1 MGSEMCIRDRFLSD
15 DKVFELI
22 KKYGSPLYVYD
33 ERILRKSCR
42 EMHNLLPKKNLRV
55 NYSAKANSNIEILK
69 IVRDEDIDVDAMS
82 PGEIYVQK
90 LAGYNADRI
99 FYIGNNVSK
108 EEMQYAINEKVL
120 VSVDSLA
127 QLESFG
133 QINPGGDVAVRF
145 NPGIGTGH
153 HQKVVTAGKKTK
165 FGVQKDFIPQVKAI
179 LEKYNL
185 NLVGIDQHIGS
196 LFLEP
201 DAYIKGV
208 ESLLEIATQFSGLK
222 FIDMGGGFGVPYH
235 EGECRLDLKELSE
248 KLNAVL
254 DEFLKDYDNKDVI
267 FKIEPGRYIPA
278 ECGVLLGEVYS
289 VKENYGTTYVGTDLG
304 FNVLMRPVLY
314 DSYHAITIIKSN
326 KSENG
331 KEVATIVGNIC
342 ESGDIIANEREMRKV
357 SEGDI
362 VAVGNA
368 GAYGFSMSSN
378 YNCRLKPA
386 EVLIDKDGN
395 DRLIRRRDTIEDL
408 IRNFVN

>member
-1 MGSEMCIRDRFLSD
+1 MFLSD
-15 DKVFELI
+15 ERVFELI

-33 ERILRKSCR
+33 ENILRKSCR
-42 EMHNLLPKKNLRV
+42 DMHDLLPNKNLRV
-55 NYSAKANSNIEILK
+55 NYSAKANSNLEILK

-90 LAGYNADRI
+90 LAGYSSDKI

-108 EEMQYAINEKVL
+108 EEMQYAIDENVL
-120 VSVDSLA
+120 VSVDSLS

-133 QINPGGDVAVRF
+133 QINSGGDVAVRF

-165 FGVQKDFIPQVKAI
+165 FGVQKDFVPQVKEL

-196 LFLEP
+196 LFLES
-201 DAYIKGV
+201 DSYIKGV
-208 ESLLEIATQFSGLK
+208 ESLLEIAAQFPGLK

-235 EGECRLDLKELSE
+235 EGEGRLDLKELSD
-248 KLNAVL
+248 KLDKVL
-254 DEFLKDYDNKDVI
+254 DDFLANYDNKDVI

-289 VKENYGTTYVGTDLG
+289 VKDNYGTTYIGTDLG

-314 DSYHAITIIKSN
+314 DSYHAVTIVKADPN
-326 KSENG
+326 EEG
-331 KEVATIVGNIC
+331 EEVATIVGNIC
-342 ESGDIIANEREMRKV
+342 ESGDIIANERNMKKV
-357 SEGDI
+357 SVGDV

-368 GAYGFSMSSN
+368 GAYGFAMSSN

-386 EVLIDKDGN
+386 EVLIEKDGK
-395 DRLIRRRDTIEDL
+395 DRLVRRRDTFED
-408 IRNFVN
+408 IIKNFV

>member
-1 MGSEMCIRDRFLSD
+1 MFLSD

-165 FGVQKDFIPQVKAI
+165 FGVQKDFIPQVIAI

>member
-1 MGSEMCIRDRFLSD
+1 MFLSD

-55 NYSAKANSNIEILK
+55 NYSVKANSNIEILK

>member
-1 MGSEMCIRDRFLSD
+1 MFLSD
-15 DKVFELI
+15 ERVFELI

-33 ERILRKSCR
+33 ENILRKSCR
-42 EMHNLLPKKNLRV
+42 DMHDLLPNKTLRV
-55 NYSAKANSNIEILK
+55 NYSAKANSNLEILK

-90 LAGYNADRI
+90 LAGYSSDKI

-108 EEMQYAINEKVL
+108 KEMQYAIDENVL
-120 VSVDSLA
+120 VSVDSLS

-165 FGVQKDFIPQVKAI
+165 FGVQKDFVPQVKEL

-196 LFLEP
+196 LFLESDP
-201 DAYIKGV
+201 YIKGV
-208 ESLLEIATQFSGLK
+208 ESLLEIAAQFPGLK

-235 EGECRLDLKELSE
+235 EGEGRLDLQELSD
-248 KLNAVL
+248 KLDKVL
-254 DEFLKDYDNKDVI
+254 DDFLANYDNKDVI

-289 VKENYGTTYVGTDLG
+289 VKDNYGKTYIGTDLG

-314 DSYHAITIIKSN
+314 DSYHAVTIVKADPN
-326 KSENG
+326 EEG
-331 KEVATIVGNIC
+331 EEVATIVGNIC
-342 ESGDIIANEREMRKV
+342 ESGDIIANERNIKKV
-357 SEGDI
+357 SIGD
-362 VAVGNA
+362 VVVVGNA
-368 GAYGFSMSSN
+368 GAYGFAMSSN

-395 DRLIRRRDTIEDL
+395 DRLIRRRDTFEDI
-408 IRNFVN
+408 IRNFV

>member
-1 MGSEMCIRDRFLSD
+1 MFLSD
-15 DKVFELI
+15 ERVFELI

-33 ERILRKSCR
+33 ENILRKSCR
-42 EMHNLLPKKNLRV
+42 DMHDLLPNKNLRV
-55 NYSAKANSNIEILK
+55 NYSAKANSNLEILK

-90 LAGYNADRI
+90 LAGYSSDKI

-108 EEMQYAINEKVL
+108 KEMQYAIDENVL
-120 VSVDSLA
+120 VSVDSLS

-165 FGVQKDFIPQVKAI
+165 FGVQKDFVPQVKEL

-196 LFLEP
+196 LFLESDP
-201 DAYIKGV
+201 YIKGV
-208 ESLLEIATQFSGLK
+208 ESLLEIAAQFPGPK

-235 EGECRLDLKELSE
+235 EGEGRLDLQELSD
-248 KLNAVL
+248 KLDKVL
-254 DEFLKDYDNKDVI
+254 DDFLANYDNKDVI

-289 VKENYGTTYVGTDLG
+289 VKDNYGKTYIGTDLG

-314 DSYHAITIIKSN
+314 DSYHAVTIVKADPN
-326 KSENG
+326 EEG
-331 KEVATIVGNIC
+331 EEVATIVGNIC
-342 ESGDIIANEREMRKV
+342 ESGDIIANERNIKKV
-357 SEGDI
+357 SIGD
-362 VAVGNA
+362 VVVVGNA
-368 GAYGFSMSSN
+368 GAYGFAMSSN

-395 DRLIRRRDTIEDL
+395 DRLIRRRDTFEDI
-408 IRNFVN
+408 IRNFV

>member
-1 MGSEMCIRDRFLSD
+1 MFLSD

-196 LFLEP
+196 FFLEP

>member
-1 MGSEMCIRDRFLSD
+1 MFLSD

-133 QINPGGDVAVRF
+133 QINLGGYVAVRF

-165 FGVQKDFIPQVKAI
+165 VGVQKDFIPQVKAI

>member
-1 MGSEMCIRDRFLSD
+1 MFLSD

-179 LEKYNL
+179 
-185 NLVGIDQHIGS
+185 
-196 LFLEP
+196 
-201 DAYIKGV
+201 
-208 ESLLEIATQFSGLK
+208 
-222 FIDMGGGFGVPYH
+222 
-235 EGECRLDLKELSE
+235 
-248 KLNAVL
+248 
-254 DEFLKDYDNKDVI
+254 
-267 FKIEPGRYIPA
+267 
-278 ECGVLLGEVYS
+278 
-289 VKENYGTTYVGTDLG
+289 
-304 FNVLMRPVLY
+304 
-314 DSYHAITIIKSN
+314 
-326 KSENG
+326 
-331 KEVATIVGNIC
+331 
-342 ESGDIIANEREMRKV
+342 
-357 SEGDI
+357 
-362 VAVGNA
+362 
-368 GAYGFSMSSN
+368 
-378 YNCRLKPA
+378 
-386 EVLIDKDGN
+386 
-395 DRLIRRRDTIEDL
+395 
-408 IRNFVN
+408 

>member
-1 MGSEMCIRDRFLSD
+1 MFLSD

-133 QINPGGDVAVRF
+133 QINPGGDVAVSF

>member
-1 MGSEMCIRDRFLSD
+1 MLLSD

-22 KKYGSPLYVYD
+22 KKDGSPLYVYD

>member
-1 MGSEMCIRDRFLSD
+1 MFLSD

-133 QINPGGDVAVRF
+133 QINPGGDVVVRF

>member
-1 MGSEMCIRDRFLSD
+1 MFLSD
-15 DKVFELI
+15 ERVFELI

-33 ERILRKSCR
+33 ENILRKSCR
-42 EMHNLLPKKNLRV
+42 DMHDLLPNKNLRV
-55 NYSAKANSNIEILK
+55 NYSAKANSNLEILK

-90 LAGYNADRI
+90 LAGYSSDKI

-108 EEMQYAINEKVL
+108 KEMQYAIDENVL
-120 VSVDSLA
+120 VSVDSLS

-133 QINPGGDVAVRF
+133 QINPGGEVAVRF

-165 FGVQKDFIPQVKAI
+165 FGVQKDFVPQVKEL

-196 LFLEP
+196 LFLESDP
-201 DAYIKGV
+201 YIKGV
-208 ESLLEIATQFSGLK
+208 ESLLEIAAQFQGLK

-235 EGECRLDLKELSE
+235 EGEGRLDLQELSD
-248 KLNAVL
+248 KLDKVL
-254 DEFLKDYDNKDVI
+254 DDFLANYDNKDVI

-289 VKENYGTTYVGTDLG
+289 VKDNYGKTYIGTDLG

-314 DSYHAITIIKSN
+314 DSYHAVTIVKADPN
-326 KSENG
+326 EEG
-331 KEVATIVGNIC
+331 EEVATIVGNIC
-342 ESGDIIANEREMRKV
+342 ESGDIIANERNIKKV
-357 SEGDI
+357 SIGD
-362 VAVGNA
+362 VVVVGNA
-368 GAYGFSMSSN
+368 GAYGFAMSSN

-395 DRLIRRRDTIEDL
+395 DRLIRRRDTFEDI
-408 IRNFVN
+408 IRNFV

>member
-1 MGSEMCIRDRFLSD
+1 MFLSD

-342 ESGDIIANEREMRKV
+342 ESGDIIANEREMSKV

>member
-1 MGSEMCIRDRFLSD
+1 MFLSD
-15 DKVFELI
+15 ERVFELI

-33 ERILRKSCR
+33 ENILRKSCR
-42 EMHNLLPKKNLRV
+42 DMHDLLPNKNLRV
-55 NYSAKANSNIEILK
+55 NYSAKANSNLEILK

-90 LAGYNADRI
+90 LAGYSSDKI

-108 EEMQYAINEKVL
+108 KEMQYAIDENVL
-120 VSVDSLA
+120 VSVDSLS

-133 QINPGGDVAVRF
+133 QINPGGEVAVRF

-165 FGVQKDFIPQVKAI
+165 FGVQKDFVPQVKEL

-196 LFLEP
+196 LFLESDP
-201 DAYIKGV
+201 YIKGV
-208 ESLLEIATQFSGLK
+208 ESLLEIAAQFQGLK

-235 EGECRLDLKELSE
+235 EGEGRLDLQELSD
-248 KLNAVL
+248 KLDKVL
-254 DEFLKDYDNKDVI
+254 DDFLANYDNKDVI

-289 VKENYGTTYVGTDLG
+289 VKDNYGKTYIGTDLG

-314 DSYHAITIIKSN
+314 DSYHAVTIVKADPN
-326 KSENG
+326 EEGEK
-331 KEVATIVGNIC
+331 VATIVGNIC
-342 ESGDIIANEREMRKV
+342 ESGDIIANERNIKKV
-357 SEGDI
+357 SIGDV

-368 GAYGFSMSSN
+368 GAYGFAMSSN

-395 DRLIRRRDTIEDL
+395 DRLIRRRDTFEDI
-408 IRNFVN
+408 IRNFV

>member
-1 MGSEMCIRDRFLSD
+1 MFLSD

-108 EEMQYAINEKVL
+108 EEMQYAINEKIL

>member
-1 MGSEMCIRDRFLSD
+1 MFLSD

-133 QINPGGDVAVRF
+133 QI

>member
-1 MGSEMCIRDRFLSD
+1 MFLSD
-15 DKVFELI
+15 ERVFELI

-33 ERILRKSCR
+33 ENILRKSCR
-42 EMHNLLPKKNLRV
+42 DMHDLLPNKNLRV
-55 NYSAKANSNIEILK
+55 NYSAKANSNLEILK

-90 LAGYNADRI
+90 LAGYSSDKI

-108 EEMQYAINEKVL
+108 KEMQYAIDENVL
-120 VSVDSLA
+120 VSVDSLS

-133 QINPGGDVAVRF
+133 QINPGGEVAVRF

-165 FGVQKDFIPQVKAI
+165 FGVQKDFVPQVKEL

-196 LFLEP
+196 LFLESDP
-201 DAYIKGV
+201 YIKGV
-208 ESLLEIATQFSGLK
+208 ESLLEIAAQFPGLK

-235 EGECRLDLKELSE
+235 EGEGRLDLQELSD
-248 KLNAVL
+248 KLDKVL
-254 DEFLKDYDNKDVI
+254 DDFLANYDNKDVI
-267 FKIEPGRYIPA
+267 FKIEPGRYISA

-289 VKENYGTTYVGTDLG
+289 VKDNYGKTYIGTDLG

-314 DSYHAITIIKSN
+314 DSYHAVTIVKADPN
-326 KSENG
+326 EEG
-331 KEVATIVGNIC
+331 EEVATIVGNIC
-342 ESGDIIANEREMRKV
+342 ESGDIIANERNIKKV
-357 SEGDI
+357 SIGD
-362 VAVGNA
+362 VVVVGNA
-368 GAYGFSMSSN
+368 GAYGFAMSSN

-395 DRLIRRRDTIEDL
+395 DRLIRRRDTFEDI
-408 IRNFVN
+408 IRNFV

>member
-1 MGSEMCIRDRFLSD
+1 MFLSD
-15 DKVFELI
+15 ERVFELI

-33 ERILRKSCR
+33 ENILRKSCR
-42 EMHNLLPKKNLRV
+42 DMHDLLPNKNLRV
-55 NYSAKANSNIEILK
+55 NYSAKANSNLEILK

-90 LAGYNADRI
+90 LAGYSSDKI

-108 EEMQYAINEKVL
+108 KEMQYAIDENVL
-120 VSVDSLA
+120 VSVDSLS

-133 QINPGGDVAVRF
+133 QINPGGEVAVRF

-165 FGVQKDFIPQVKAI
+165 FGVQKDFVPQVKEL

-196 LFLEP
+196 LFLESDP
-201 DAYIKGV
+201 YIKGV
-208 ESLLEIATQFSGLK
+208 ESLLEIAAQFPGLK

-235 EGECRLDLKELSE
+235 EGEGRLDLQELSD
-248 KLNAVL
+248 KLDKVL
-254 DEFLKDYDNKDVI
+254 DDFLANYDNKEVI

-289 VKENYGTTYVGTDLG
+289 VKDNYGKTYIGTDLG

-314 DSYHAITIIKSN
+314 DSYHAVTIVKADPN
-326 KSENG
+326 EEG
-331 KEVATIVGNIC
+331 EEVATIVGNIC
-342 ESGDIIANEREMRKV
+342 ESGDIIANERNIKKV
-357 SEGDI
+357 SIGD
-362 VAVGNA
+362 VVVVGNA
-368 GAYGFSMSSN
+368 GAYGFAMSSN

-395 DRLIRRRDTIEDL
+395 DRLIRRRDTFEDI
-408 IRNFVN
+408 IRNFV

>member
-1 MGSEMCIRDRFLSD
+1 M
-15 DKVFELI
+15 
-22 KKYGSPLYVYD
+22 YVYD

>member
-1 MGSEMCIRDRFLSD
+1 MFLSD

-395 DRLIRRRDTIEDL
+395 DRLIRRRDTIENL

>member
-1 MGSEMCIRDRFLSD
+1 MFLSD

-222 FIDMGGGFGVPYH
+222 FID

>member
-1 MGSEMCIRDRFLSD
+1 MFLSD

-153 HQKVVTAGKKTK
+153 HQKVVTAGEKTK

-185 NLVGIDQHIGS
+185 NHVGIDQHIRS

-208 ESLLEIATQFSGLK
+208 ESLLEKATQFSGLK

>member
-1 MGSEMCIRDRFLSD
+1 MFLSD

-120 VSVDSLA
+120 ISVDSLA

>member
-1 MGSEMCIRDRFLSD
+1 MFLSD

-278 ECGVLLGEVYS
+278 ECGVLLGEAYS

>member
-1 MGSEMCIRDRFLSD
+1 MFLSD

-108 EEMQYAINEKVL
+108 EEMPYAINEKVL

-254 DEFLKDYDNKDVI
+254 DYDNKDVI